1 MKQLRCEV
9 SHTNIILPLQVGLFR
24 RCLHRRELED
34 ARQQLYANIWAA
46 AQPLSKVAIK
56 TQIGQ
61 VRLHLLRCGELS
73 GRAASGGLH
82 ICSIYALAR

>member
-1 MKQLRCEV
+1 MLLCAHRKRLRCAC
-9 SHTNIILPLQVGLFR
+9 SQTLLLLQVGLFR
-24 RCLHRRELED
+24 RSLHRRELED

-61 VRLHLLRCGELS
+61 VRSVLCFG
-73 GRAASGGLH
+73 AGGM
-82 ICSIYALAR
+82 